1 MANNYSQPY
10 YGLPFG
16 YPPPQ
21 MPQPAP
27 GTHPD
32 ERAPPPSSFPPIP
45 GLQPGA
51 IPGLNL
57 SAYNQ
62 NGQQPPLPQFAW
74 PPQSH
79 ADISA
84 LLPFFQHGALPPPPP
99 PGLGFPPPSLPQHP
113 PNLATPVPLPPQQF
127 SFAAP
132 QPAAKRAMDV
142 MDIDRED
149 GELSDQGAAS
159 RTQAGPSNG
168 QSRSRFEVPR
178 SAPPPP
184 LASPRGGAAYN
195 PDAPAAGHEEN
206 RQLSD
211 QVAKNVKDRE
221 EAKKFIKLLHSNN
234 IGYHALA
241 QENLDVEA
249 LRELY
254 QSMNLPS
261 EPAPILAPKTNG
273 NAPTVANP
281 STSIVPQQPT
291 PTTKASN
298 PVPVTKKAASP
309 TSSGDR
315 KDYIARLQAAKLANQ
330 AGTSKPSPPHP
341 VPSTNPNTSAEV
353 LTSPHV
359 GTITPKQPVT
369 VEQRARNTELI
380 RQRLEAMRA
389 KQKQPSIIGSST
401 PSSLPK
407 RPDFPQASTGTSP
420 QAKNLD
426 PGAPTYVPSRA
437 SIPGLFINAQP
448 GYMNG
453 PSTPKSVSSIPQKRP
468 APSGE
473 STPQG
478 SVTPYTRPL
487 GQSQIPEKPMILHVS
502 DDESNGSEMDI
513 DDEIPAS
520 KPLAPLPNPA
530 PSQLPSLGQQ
540 FDISSRSNSAKP
552 ASSAMSTPGPQTPAS
567 LDREKELE
575 KKEQELAK
583 MKLII
588 KKKLAEKREK
598 DKAAKAAAE
607 AASSPLR
614 QESTPRILPSQTSP
628 RNEIP
633 APVPGSMRSDTAA
646 VNDVSVATA
655 TNGNPITNTKRH
667 RRAEIESKLPVLDA
681 EMEDNKRKLAKL
693 AQEMEQLKAQNE
705 RLNKDKEQLAHEL
718 ESLGID
724 IEGMSHAE
732 LRAKRN
738 EIEREASLEP
748 QATPQSKVSVSV
760 SRPSSQCAAPS
771 ARTQAPNGFAFLP
784 GLGQG
789 SHQAPQAPQQPSTH
803 VTKESQ
809 AQMDLEMTSATA
821 TAHETRSSATPVDD
835 EEDFYNTAPPV
846 VTKLTVEP
854 ATDAQPASQPE
865 EDLNTMS
872 SPSEEGEVD
881 MSESE
886 EEYVPDEAEVNG
898 FTDGQDV
905 NMSEPEIV
913 HSLATSQVTTEDE
926 DMYEPPDIDQALPDV
941 QDENG
946 TTAST
951 TDQPMAEADDGAMDI
966 ATSDDSSEDSESD
979 SSSEDETSPVA
990 QVDPFISAHAP
1001 LQQDTDIVEVP
1012 APQLQPETVPAGPAS
1027 ESISDV
1033 VDEIKTVKFTP
1044 YVSPLRHFKSYRYH
1058 PNFTNDVAGGFL
1070 STTFSH
1076 QIDPNK
1082 PLCQY
1087 ETAGGSCN
1095 DSECPNQHFRDF
1107 GVSGEKMLVQLGTAN
1122 PGKTAEEKQQW
1133 NNGLRNVLSELRQK
1147 NIKDPD
1153 GIAMEISKFRRRF
1166 LDDETRVVI
1175 L

>member
-1 MANNYSQPY
+1 
-10 YGLPFG
+10 
-16 YPPPQ
+16 
-21 MPQPAP
+21 
-27 GTHPD
+27 
-32 ERAPPPSSFPPIP
+32 
-45 GLQPGA
+45 
-51 IPGLNL
+51 
-57 SAYNQ
+57 
-62 NGQQPPLPQFAW
+62 
-74 PPQSH
+74 
-79 ADISA
+79 
-84 LLPFFQHGALPPPPP
+84 
-99 PGLGFPPPSLPQHP
+99 
-113 PNLATPVPLPPQQF
+113 
-127 SFAAP
+127 
-132 QPAAKRAMDV
+132 MDV
-142 MDIDRED
+142 MNIDRED
-149 GELSDQGAAS
+149 GELSDQGVAS
-159 RTQAGPSNG
+159 RTQTRPSNG
-168 QSRSRFEVPR
+168 PSRSRFEIPR

-206 RQLSD
+206 RNWQLSD
-211 QVAKNVKDRE
+211 QMVKNAKDRE

-234 IGYHALA
+234 IGYHSLA

-249 LRELY
+249 LRGLY

-273 NAPTVANP
+273 NATTTANP
-281 STSIVPQQPT
+281 STSIVP
-291 PTTKASN
+291 TKASN
-298 PVPVTKKAASP
+298 PAPITKKAASP

-330 AGTSKPSPPHP
+330 AGTSKPSPPHT
-341 VPSTNPNTSAEV
+341 VPSTKPNTSVEV

-359 GTITPKQPVT
+359 GTLTPKQPVT

-407 RPDFPQASTGTSP
+407 RPDFPQASPDTST
-420 QAKNLD
+420 QAKNLN
-426 PGAPTYVPSRA
+426 PGAPTYVPSHA

-448 GYMNG
+448 SHING
-453 PSTPKSVSSIPQKRP
+453 PSTPKPVSSIPQKRP
-468 APSGE
+468 APSGD

-487 GQSQIPEKPMILHVS
+487 GQSQISEQPMILHVS

-575 KKEQELAK
+575 KKEMELAK
-583 MKLII
+583 MKLFL

-614 QESTPRILPSQTSP
+614 QDSTPRILPSQTTP
-628 RNEIP
+628 RNEVP
-633 APVPGSMRSDTAA
+633 ALVPGSMRSDTAA

-667 RRAEIESKLPVLDA
+667 RRAEIESRLPVLDA
-681 EMEDNKRKLAKL
+681 EMESNKRKLAQL
-693 AQEMEQLKAQNE
+693 AKEMEQLNAQNE
-705 RLNKDKEQLAHEL
+705 RITKDKEQLAHEL

-724 IEGMSHAE
+724 TEGMSHAE
-732 LRAKRN
+732 LQAKRN

-748 QATPQSKVSVSV
+748 QSISQSRVSVP
-760 SRPSSQCAAPS
+760 RPSSGSPPVPETQTGFTVTDVAESEQGPPSTALS
-771 ARTQAPNGFAFLP
+771 ARAQAPNGFAFLP

-789 SHQAPQAPQQPSTH
+789 LHQAHQAPEQPSTH
-803 VTKESQ
+803 GTKETQ
-809 AQMDLEMTSATA
+809 AQVDLEMTSANV

-846 VTKLTVEP
+846 ATQVTVEP
-854 ATDAQPASQPE
+854 ATDAPLVAQSEQ
-865 EDLNTMS
+865 DLNTMS

-886 EEYVPDEAEVNG
+886 EEYVPDEPEVNG
-898 FTDGQDV
+898 FIEGQDM
-905 NMSEPEIV
+905 NMSEPQVV
-913 HSLATSQVTTEDE
+913 HSLATSQMTTEDE
-926 DMYEPPDIDQALPDV
+926 DMYEPPDIDQTLPDV

-946 TTAST
+946 TTASSI
-951 TDQPMAEADDGAMDI
+951 DQPMAEAEDGAMDI
-966 ATSDDSSEDSESD
+966 ATSDDSSEDSDSD
-979 SSSEDETSPVA
+979 SSSGDETSPVP

-1001 LQQDTDIVEVP
+1001 LQQDTNAVEDP

-1027 ESISDV
+1027 ESVCI
-1033 VDEIKTVKFTP
+1033 
-1044 YVSPLRHFKSYRYH
+1044 VSTLE
-1058 PNFTNDVAGGFL
+1058 A
-1070 STTFSH
+1070 
-1076 QIDPNK
+1076 
-1082 PLCQY
+1082 
-1087 ETAGGSCN
+1087 
-1095 DSECPNQHFRDF
+1095 
-1107 GVSGEKMLVQLGTAN
+1107 
-1122 PGKTAEEKQQW
+1122 
-1133 NNGLRNVLSELRQK
+1133 
-1147 NIKDPD
+1147 
-1153 GIAMEISKFRRRF
+1153 
-1166 LDDETRVVI
+1166 
-1175 L
+1175 